1 MKITNRILKAS
12 VLAALT
18 LIGMACTTIKESPN
32 QSSQEQWISIFN
44 GKNLDGW
51 TPKFTG
57 HKLGVNYKNTFHVE
71 DGLLK
76 VSYDSYDSFEGKF
89 GHLFYKQPYS
99 NYKIR
104 LEYRFVGNQIP
115 GAPEWA
121 YRNSGIKFHCQ
132 PPESMAKDQQ
142 SPVSIEVQL
151 LGGNGKEPRPTA
163 NICSMGTH
171 IVMNDSL
178 ITQHCTQS
186 KSKTY
191 HGDQWVEVEAEVHGG
206 DIITHFVN
214 GQKVLSYSKPQYDTS
229 DPNTQKF
236 IGNKENLIIKEG
248 YIALQAESHPVHFR
262 NIELLPLE
270 N

>member
-1 MKITNRILKAS
+1 MNMNKEYAKISALVA
-12 VLAALT
+12 LALLLMAFLT
-18 LIGMACTTIKESPN
+18 DKKSN
-32 QSSQEQWISIFN
+32 KKSSQENWTPIFN
-44 GKNLDGW
+44 GKDLEGW

-57 HKLGVNYKNTFHVE
+57 HKLGINYKNTFRVE

-76 VSYDSYDSFEGKF
+76 VSYENYDTFKGKF

-104 LEYRFVGNQIP
+104 LEYRFVGKQVP
-115 GAPEWA
+115 EAPEWA

-132 PPESMAKDQQ
+132 PPESMGKDQN

-151 LGGNGKEPRPTA
+151 LGGNGKDQRPTA

-171 IVMNDSL
+171 IVMDDSL

-191 HGDQWVEVEAEVHGG
+191 HGDQWVKVEAEIHGG
-206 DIITHFVN
+206 DITSHYVN
-214 GQKVLSYSKPQYDTS
+214 GQKVLSYSKPQFDTS
-229 DPNTQKF
+229 DANTKKL
-236 IGNKENLIIKEG
+236 IGDRDNLIIKEG

-262 NIELLPLE
+262 NIDILPLE
-270 N
+270 E

>member
-1 MKITNRILKAS
+1 MKIKSILS
-12 VLAALT
+12 ICSLATAIG
-18 LIGMACTTIKESPN
+18 LIIMAFTTEPTSEITIP
-32 QSSQEQWISIFN
+32 QEKWISIFN

-57 HKLGVNYKNTFHVE
+57 HKLGINYKNTFHVE

-76 VSYDSYDSFEGKF
+76 VSYDNYKSFDGKF

-104 LEYRFVGNQIP
+104 LEYRFVGQQVP
-115 GAPEWA
+115 GAPDWA

-178 ITQHCTQS
+178 VTQHCTQS
-186 KSKTY
+186 TSKTY
-191 HGDQWVEVEAEVHGG
+191 HGDQWVEVEAEVHGS
-206 DIITHFVN
+206 DIITHYVN
-214 GQKVLSYSKPQYDTS
+214 GQKVLSYSDPQYDTS
-229 DPNTQKF
+229 DSNTQKL
-236 IGNKENLIIKEG
+236 IGDSENLIITEG

-262 NIELLPLE
+262 NIEILPL
-270 N
+270 

>member
-1 MKITNRILKAS
+1 MKNKYLKIC
-12 VLAALT
+12 LPAALLL
-18 LIGMACTTIKESPN
+18 LIGIFAVAL
-32 QSSQEQWISIFN
+32 QSSTNSSHDKWISIFN

-57 HKLGVNYKNTFHVE
+57 HQLGINYKNTFRVE
-71 DGLLK
+71 EGLLK
-76 VSYDSYDSFEGKF
+76 VSYENYDTFDGKF

-104 LEYRFVGNQIP
+104 LEYRFVGKQVP
-115 GAPEWA
+115 KAPEWA

-132 PPESMAKDQQ
+132 PPETVGKDQM

-151 LGGNGKEPRPTA
+151 LGGNGTDPRPTA

-186 KSKTY
+186 SSKTY
-191 HGDQWVEVEAEVHGG
+191 HGDQWVVVEAEIHGG
-206 DIITHFVN
+206 DITNHYVN
-214 GQKVLSYSKPQYDTS
+214 GQKVLSYSEPQYDTS
-229 DPNTQKF
+229 DTNTKK
-236 IGNKENLIIKEG
+236 IINDRENLIINEG

-262 NIELLPLE
+262 NIKILPLE
-270 N
+270 KK

>member
-1 MKITNRILKAS
+1 MIKYIKAS
-12 VLAALT
+12 VLIGLAFILTALISVGGLT
-18 LIGMACTTIKESPN
+18 DQSQQKE
-32 QSSQEQWISIFN
+32 WISIFN

-57 HKLGVNYKNTFHVE
+57 HKLGINYKNTFRVE

-76 VSYDSYDSFEGKF
+76 ASYDNYKSFEGKF
-89 GHLFYKQPYS
+89 GHLFYRQPYS

-104 LEYRFVGNQIP
+104 LEYRFVGNQVP

-132 PPESMAKDQQ
+132 PPESMGKDQM

-151 LGGNGKEPRPTA
+151 LGGNGKDPRPTA

-178 ITQHCTQS
+178 ITQHCSQS
-186 KSKTY
+186 TSETY
-191 HGDQWVEVEAEVHGG
+191 HGDQWVKVEAEIHGG
-206 DIITHFVN
+206 DVITHKVN
-214 GQKVLSYSKPQYDTS
+214 GRTFL
-229 DPNTQKF
+229 
-236 IGNKENLIIKEG
+236 
-248 YIALQAESHPVHFR
+248 LQTPV
-262 NIELLPLE
+262 
-270 N
+270 